1 MGLGLSKQTWRME
14 PREQEPA
21 RTHTHTHS
29 RPRALIHRKRDVLI
43 GRARSP
49 MASKNT
55 LDAKGE
61 SCQEHRGMFY
71 LWSYTVYSIHSEGE
85 HQWL

>member
-1 MGLGLSKQTWRME
+1 MGLGLSKQTWRTE

-21 RTHTHTHS
+21 RTRTRS

-71 LWSYTVYSIHSEGE
+71 LWSHTVYSIHSEGE